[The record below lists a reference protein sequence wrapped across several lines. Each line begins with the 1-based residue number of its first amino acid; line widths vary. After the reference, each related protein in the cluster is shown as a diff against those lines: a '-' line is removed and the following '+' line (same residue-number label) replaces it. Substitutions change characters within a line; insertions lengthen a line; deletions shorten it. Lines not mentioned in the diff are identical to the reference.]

1 MPSFVGVQR
10 STESHELSSARAHVL
25 PVKLGNI
32 TATFAPRGLA
42 FHGREQFK
50 IFQNR
55 EIVIVVLSNDDLEA
69 VATGANLVQLLGKR
83 YARVRL
89 DTSGARDACY

>member
-1 MPSFVGVQR
+1 
-10 STESHELSSARAHVL
+10 
-25 PVKLGNI
+25 
-32 TATFAPRGLA
+32 LA

-69 VATGANLVQLLGKR
+69 VATAANLVQLLPKR

>member
-1 MPSFVGVQR
+1 MSRP
-10 STESHELSSARAHVL
+10 LSAL
-25 PVKLGNI
+25 
-32 TATFAPRGLA
+32 RGLA
-42 FHGREQFK
+42 FDEREQFK

-89 DTSGARDACY
+89 DTSAARDACY